1 METFARPSVG
11 AGAKSLPAKWYI
23 SPDVFA
29 QEEERIF
36 RSQWLCVGREESL
49 PRAGDFFTVERGGES
64 LIVTRDA
71 GGAVHAFYNVCRH
84 RGTRLCSEASGHFTG
99 SIQCPYHAWTYALDG
114 ELKVA
119 RNMAEVPGFDRREY
133 PLKEAAVALW
143 EGFIFINL
151 RSSLIL
157 RQAQDD
163 TGSPQDNTGS
173 PQDDAGSPQD
183 DTGSPQDEFERVFAP
198 LIGRFSR
205 WDLANL
211 QTARNITYEL
221 ACNWKLVFLNYSE
234 CYHCPLVHPQL
245 DKLSPSDSGHNDLSV
260 GAFLGGYSELREH
273 GTSLTASGRSSR
285 EPLGSVGGDDLD
297 RVYYYTIF
305 PSLLLSLH
313 PDYAMV
319 HYCKPLAGDRT
330 EVTCAW
336 LFDPSAI
343 AKPDFDPAD
352 VVEFWD
358 LTNRQDWHVNEL
370 TQRGL
375 SSRAYS
381 PGPYSNAEGLLSAF
395 DRHYLSIVGA

>member
-1 METFARPSVG
+1 MKTFARPSVG
-11 AGAKSLPAKWYI
+11 AGAKTLPAKWYI

-36 RSQWLCVGREESL
+36 RSQWCCVGREELL

-64 LIVTRDA
+64 VIVTRDA
-71 GGAVHAFYNVCRH
+71 GGTVHAFYNVCRH

-119 RNMAEVPGFDRREY
+119 RNMAEVPGFDRSEY

-157 RQAQDD
+157 RQARDD
-163 TGSPQDNTGS
+163 NGEDKNGEDDNGE
-173 PQDDAGSPQD
+173 DDNGED
-183 DTGSPQDEFERVFAP
+183 DNGEDKFERVFAP

-205 WDLANL
+205 WNLASL
-211 QTARNITYEL
+211 QTARSITYEL

-245 DKLSPSDSGHNDLSV
+245 DKLSPSDSGHNDLSQ

-273 GTSLTASGRSSR
+273 GTSLATSGRSSR
-285 EPLGSVGGDDLD
+285 QPLGSVGGDDLD

-319 HYCKPLAGDRT
+319 HYCRPLAADRT

-370 TQRGL
+370 TQQGL
-375 SSRAYS
+375 RSRAYS

-395 DRHYLSIVGA
+395 DRHYLTIMGA